1 MRTSR
6 QEREWSRQRR
16 TQHGRPA
23 ESDAGANQRTYDVVQ
38 HNVGTQQVLD
48 VEALNYGWT
57 TRFIS
62 HACDPNTA
70 FAEMENR
77 TNVKVLIKMIKN
89 VKPGAQIT
97 VNYGPERW
105 FKSTCDACWLD
116 QEQEQRS

>member
-1 MRTSR
+1 MLSLRASR
-6 QEREWSRQRR
+6 IRRWSKSADIRCCT
-16 TQHGRPA
+16 TQCRYA
-23 ESDAGANQRTYDVVQ
+23 TI
-38 HNVGTQQVLD
+38 LD